1 MKYELAYSTFD
12 ENEKKVMY
20 DVIESD
26 VFTMGKK
33 VKAFENEFANYFNK
47 KYAIMVNSGSSANLV
62 GLASLFFKKDNPLK
76 RGDEVIVPCISW
88 ATTFHP
94 LQQYGLKLKFV
105 DIELETLNYDIEE
118 LKKAVTPNTKMIVTV
133 SVLGNP
139 NYFDEIEKIC
149 EENNIYLFDDN
160 CESMGAKY
168 NGKFTG
174 TSGLINTYSTFFSH
188 HISTMEGGLILT
200 DDFEI
205 YCLCKSLR
213 NHGWTRDQD
222 EGSPIYKKKK
232 DDFFEA
238 YRFILPGYNVRP
250 GELQGAI
257 GLEQIKKLPQMLL
270 QRRKNAQYFQS
281 KFKNDKR
288 FIIQKEVGESSWFSF
303 TMIIHPTSGIK
314 REEVFSA
321 LRKADIGYRIITGGN
336 FLEHDVIQYFNYE
349 VTKSTNASYAHNYGF
364 FVGNAP
370 KDMRQEIDLLVSALE
385 NIKGDTK

>member
-1 MKYELAYSTFD
+1 MNYELAYSTFD
-12 ENEKKVMY
+12 ENEKKAMY

-26 VFTMGKK
+26 MFTMGKN
-33 VKAFENEFANYFNK
+33 VKAFEQEFAAFFGK
-47 KYAIMVNSGSSANLV
+47 KYAVMVNSGSSANLI
-62 GLASLFFKKDNPLK
+62 GLASLFYKKQNPLK
-76 RGDEVIVPCISW
+76 CGDEVIVPCVSW
-88 ATTFHP
+88 ATTYHP

-105 DIELETLNYDIEE
+105 DIDLQTLNYDIDE
-118 LKKAVTPNTKMIVTV
+118 LKKAVTSDTKMIVTV

-139 NYFDEIEKIC
+139 NYFDDIEKIC
-149 EENNIYLFDDN
+149 EENNIILFDDN

-168 NGKFTG
+168 NGKYTG

-205 YCLCKSLR
+205 YSLCKSLR

-222 EGSPIYKKKK
+222 EDSPIFERKN

-257 GLEQIKKLPQMLL
+257 GLQQIKKLPAMIE
-270 QRRKNAQYFQS
+270 QRRKNAKYFQS
-281 KFKNDKR
+281 KFKEDKR

-303 TMIIHPTSGIK
+303 TLIINPNGNLE
-314 REEVFSA
+314 RETVFNA
-321 LRKADIGYRIITGGN
+321 LKNAKIGYRIITGGN
-336 FLEHDVIQYFNYE
+336 FLEHDVIKYFDYE
-349 VTKSTNASYAHNYGF
+349 VTKSENASYVHNNGF

-370 KDMRQEIDLLVSALE
+370 KDMTKEIDLLYTTL
-385 NIKGDTK
+385 KDL

>member
-1 MKYELAYSTFD
+1 MNYELAYSTFD
-12 ENEKKVMY
+12 EKEKEAMHR
-20 DVIESD
+20 VIQSD
-26 VFTMGKK
+26 MFTMGKN
-33 VKAFENEFANYFNK
+33 VKAFEMEFASFFGK
-47 KYAIMVNSGSSANLV
+47 KYAAMVNSGSSANLV
-62 GLASLFFKKDNPLK
+62 GVAALFYKKENPLK

-88 ATTFHP
+88 ATTYHP
-94 LQQYGLKLKFV
+94 LQQYGLKLKFIDV
-105 DIELETLNYDIEE
+105 DLETLNYDISE

-149 EENNIYLFDDN
+149 GENNIYLFDDN

-168 NGKFTG
+168 NGRFTG
-174 TSGLINTYSTFFSH
+174 TSGIVNTYSTFFSH

-200 DDFEI
+200 DDYEI

-213 NHGWTRDQD
+213 NHGWTRDQED
-222 EGSPIYKKKK
+222 DSPIYEKKG

-257 GLEQIKKLPQMLL
+257 GLEQIKKLPDMLV
-270 QRRKNAQYFQS
+270 QRRKNAAYFQS
-281 KFKNDKR
+281 IFKNDKR

-303 TMIIHPTSGIK
+303 TMIIRPNSGIK
-314 REEVFSA
+314 REKVFEA
-321 LRKADIGYRIITGGN
+321 LKKAEIGYRIITGGN
-336 FLEHDVIQYFNYE
+336 FLEHDAIKYFDYE
-349 VTKSTNASYAHNYGF
+349 VTKSENATYAHNYGF

-370 KDMRQEIDLLVSALE
+370 KDMRKEIDLLAEALKD
-385 NIKGDTK
+385 IK

>member
-1 MKYELAYSTFD
+1 MNYELAYSTFD
-12 ENEKKVMY
+12 EHEKRAMY

-26 VFTMGKK
+26 MFTMGKN
-33 VKAFENEFANYFNK
+33 VKAFENAFASFFGK
-47 KYAIMVNSGSSANLV
+47 RYAVMVNSGSSANLV
-62 GLASLFFKKDNPLK
+62 GVAALFYKKENPLQ

-105 DIELETLNYDIEE
+105 DIDLETLNYDMEE
-118 LKKAVTPNTKMIVTV
+118 LKKAITPNTKMIVTV

-139 NYFDEIEKIC
+139 NYFDEIEALC
-149 EENNIYLFDDN
+149 EKNNIILFDDN

-174 TSGLINTYSTFFSH
+174 TSGLINTFSTFFSH

-200 DDFEI
+200 DDYEI

-213 NHGWTRDQD
+213 NHGWTRDQ
-222 EGSPIYKKKK
+222 EEESPIFERKN

-238 YRFILPGYNVRP
+238 YRFILHGYNGRP

-257 GLEQIKKLPQMLL
+257 GLQQIKKLPAMIE
-270 QRRKNAQYFQS
+270 QRRKNAAYFQS
-281 KFKNDKR
+281 KFKNDSR

-303 TMIIHPTSGIK
+303 KLILHPKGHLK
-314 REEVFSA
+314 REIVFEA
-321 LRKADIGYRIITGGN
+321 LKKAGIGYRIITGGN
-336 FLEHDVIQYFNYE
+336 FLEHDVIRYYDYT
-349 VTKSTNASYAHNYGF
+349 VTKSDNASYAHNNGF

-370 KDMRQEIDLLVSALE
+370 KDMTQEIDLLYTTL
-385 NIKGDTK
+385 KDL

>member
-1 MKYELAYSTFD
+1 MNYELAYSTFD
-12 ENEKKVMY
+12 QAEKDAMY
-20 DVIESD
+20 EVIESD
-26 VFTMGKK
+26 FFTMGKN
-33 VKAFENEFANYFNK
+33 VKQFEEEFANFFGK
-47 KYAIMVNSGSSANLV
+47 KYGIMVNSGSSANLV
-62 GLASLFFKKDNPLK
+62 GVAALFYKKDSPLK
-76 RGDEVIVPCISW
+76 KGDEVIVPCISW
-88 ATTFHP
+88 ATTYYP

-139 NYFDEIEKIC
+139 NYYDQIEKIC
-149 EENNIYLFDDN
+149 EDNDIILLDDN

-168 NGKFTG
+168 NGKYTG

-205 YCLCKSLR
+205 YSLCKSLR

-222 EGSPIYKKKK
+222 DNSPIYEKND

-238 YRFILPGYNVRP
+238 YKFILPGYNVRP
-250 GELQGAI
+250 GELQGAL
-257 GLEQIKKLPQMLL
+257 GLQQIKKLPNMIK
-270 QRRKNAQYFQS
+270 QRRKNAEYFQS
-281 KFKNDKR
+281 KFKKDDR

-303 TMIIHPTSGIK
+303 TMIIHPKSKLERKT
-314 REEVFSA
+314 VFKA
-321 LRKADIGYRIITGGN
+321 LQDAQIGYRIITGGN
-336 FLEHDVIQYFNYE
+336 FLEHDVIKYFDYE
-349 VTKSTNASYAHNYGF
+349 VTKSTNASYAHNNGF

-370 KDMRQEIDLLVSALE
+370 KDMTKEIDILYMAL
-385 NIKGDTK
+385 KGL